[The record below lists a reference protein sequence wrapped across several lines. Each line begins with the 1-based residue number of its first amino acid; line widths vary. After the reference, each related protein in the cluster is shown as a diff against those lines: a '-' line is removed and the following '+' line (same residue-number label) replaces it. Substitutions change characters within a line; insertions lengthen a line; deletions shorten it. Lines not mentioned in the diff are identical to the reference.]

1 MPPPPLPPGR
11 REASPGGQR
20 APPNPAP
27 PPAQTRGRAGRRPP
41 HPPPPPPHPPHPPQQ
56 GSHRRGPPP
65 PQGRGGAP
73 PLRGNG
79 GAMRATAAGPAPA
92 NPHRRAGAT
101 RTTEQEGGRAPHD
114 PPVTTARSEVTE
126 GGFQVRWGPKG
137 GGPRAAPHPPHPGAA
152 LQPRPHA
159 RAGRERTGDTERA
172 RKEYHWPPPG
182 TRAGRPRRDAPPPP
196 PPPPA
201 PPPARQPRGPRPPPP
216 EAEGMDP
223 LRPRGEPECDPPPRP
238 SRRLKWGPRR
248 TSGPTPAHRD
258 AAQIVPREAG
268 WARTGM
274 IWVATPPMDSM
285 TPSDARFVAYPG
297 KAARH
302 LPREGL
308 WRQQARGE
316 TCCPATR

>member
-1 MPPPPLPPGR
+1 MGPPGGRSTGRPSPPPPRGGTSAPTARARRKGAHRRHGESQEGVPQAAAWNES
-11 REASPGGQR
+11 REA
-20 APPNPAP
+20 
-27 PPAQTRGRAGRRPP
+27 
-41 HPPPPPPHPPHPPQQ
+41 
-56 GSHRRGPPP
+56 
-65 PQGRGGAP
+65 
-73 PLRGNG
+73 
-79 GAMRATAAGPAPA
+79 AAR
-92 NPHRRAGAT
+92 H
-101 RTTEQEGGRAPHD
+101 
-114 PPVTTARSEVTE
+114 
-126 GGFQVRWGPKG
+126 
-137 GGPRAAPHPPHPGAA
+137 
-152 LQPRPHA
+152 
-159 RAGRERTGDTERA
+159 
-172 RKEYHWPPPG
+172 
-182 TRAGRPRRDAPPPP
+182 

-223 LRPRGEPECDPPPRP
+223 PRPRGEPECDPPPRP
-238 SRRLKWGPRR
+238 GRRLKWGPRR

-274 IWVATPPMDSM
+274 VWVATPPMDST

-302 LPREGL
+302 LPREGV

>member
-20 APPNPAP
+20 APPNPP
-27 PPAQTRGRAGRRPP
+27 PPPHRPEGGRAGG
-41 HPPPPPPHPPHPPQQ
+41 PPPPPAPTPAGEPQARPSAPP
-56 GSHRRGPPP
+56 GPG
-65 PQGRGGAP
+65 GRP

-79 GAMRATAAGPAPA
+79 DAIRATAAGPAPA

-114 PPVTTARSEVTE
+114 PPVTTAHSEVTE
-126 GGFQVRWGPKG
+126 GGFQVRWGPQG

-159 RAGRERTGDTERA
+159 RARRERAGDTERA
-172 RKEYHWPPPG
+172 RKEYHRPPPG
-182 TRAGRPRRDAPPPP
+182 TRAGRPRRDPPPP
-196 PPPPA
+196 PPHRPISRGGP
-201 PPPARQPRGPRPPPP
+201 GPRPPRQMGWTPP
-216 EAEGMDP
+216 
-223 LRPRGEPECDPPPRP
+223 RPRGEPECDPPPRP
-238 SRRLKWGPRR
+238 SRRLTWGPRR

-274 IWVATPPMDSM
+274 VWGATPPMDST
-285 TPSDARFVAYPG
+285 TPVTPALLPTQG
-297 KAARH
+297 KRRAASRG
-302 LPREGL
+302 RECGDNK
-308 WRQQARGE
+308 RGGK